1 MRGVLAQGYRVTF
14 PAGNGAGSV
23 CTGWEMLLQ
32 AVSWRRGGFSPG
44 YVSGKE
50 GGTVELSLDPT
61 LE

>member
-32 AVSWRRGGFSPG
+32 AIIMEKRRLLPRLRQWERRGHS
-44 YVSGKE
+44 
-50 GGTVELSLDPT
+50 
-61 LE
+61 